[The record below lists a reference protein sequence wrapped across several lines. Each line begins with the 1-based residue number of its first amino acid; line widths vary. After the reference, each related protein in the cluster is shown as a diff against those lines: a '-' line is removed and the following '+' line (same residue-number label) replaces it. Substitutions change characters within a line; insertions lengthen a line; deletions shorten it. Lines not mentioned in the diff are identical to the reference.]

1 MENRRTFIKKSGL
14 FIAAAS
20 LPFPYILNA
29 QTNKKLGVALVGLG
43 GYSTNQLA
51 PALQLTKN
59 CELRGIVTGSPEKIS
74 QWQSKYDIKDSNVY
88 NYENMH
94 TIADNDEIDVIYV
107 VVPTFLHAKYSIIAA
122 NAGKHVWC
130 EKPMAM
136 DPQECQNII
145 DACNKN
151 NVKLAIGYRVQHEP
165 VTKTIVQWAET
176 HPYGNIKDIKTES
189 GFRINK
195 NAGWR
200 LDGSKG
206 GGAVYDMGVYPIN
219 ATRYTTGMEPISVS
233 ARHETKR
240 PDIFSNGA
248 NEITY
253 FDLEFPNGIKADG
266 RVTYADSEN
275 YIDVTCEN
283 GSYEIKPF
291 QSYTGV
297 KATTSDGKTLQP
309 FEGNQ
314 QANQMD
320 EDSLAI
326 MQNKPMLAPG
336 EEGMADIKVV
346 QAILKSAKNGS
357 EWTKI

>member
-20 LPFPYILNA
+20 LPFPHILSA

-59 CELRGIVTGSPEKIS
+59 CELRGIVTGSPEKIP
-74 QWQSKYDIKDSNVY
+74 QWQSKYGIKDSNVY
-88 NYENMH
+88 NYDNMH

-136 DPQECQNII
+136 DAQECQNII

-176 HPYGNIKDIKTES
+176 HPYGEIKDIKTES

-219 ATRYTTGMEPISVS
+219 ATRYTSGLEPISVS

-240 PDIFSNGA
+240 PEIFINGA

-275 YIDVTCEN
+275 YVDVTCEN

-291 QSYTGV
+291 QSYSGV
-297 KATTSDGKTLQP
+297 KATTSDGKTLKP
-309 FEGNQ
+309 FDGNQ

-320 EDSLAI
+320 EDALAI

-346 QAILKSAKNGS
+346 QAILTSAKNGS